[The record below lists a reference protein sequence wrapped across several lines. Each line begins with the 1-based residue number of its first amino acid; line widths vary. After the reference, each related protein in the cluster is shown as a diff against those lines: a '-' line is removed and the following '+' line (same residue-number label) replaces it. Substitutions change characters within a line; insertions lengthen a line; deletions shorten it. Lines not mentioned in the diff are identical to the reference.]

1 MWLPRRGLD
10 HRIAQATKRQE
21 QSKAALADLKA
32 RERQLDRKLDT
43 RRKIIA
49 GATLFACAKANRAF
63 HEQVCMAFQ
72 AANMRPQDRA
82 LLPEFFRRPS
92 RKTCL
97 RRAPRNHL
105 GSLPPAR
112 LRHEGKV
119 YRPALGTR
127 GGGRLPSALPHTRN
141 SDKKM
146 HTPVCR

>member
-82 LLPEFFRRPS
+82 LLPEFFPS
-92 RKTCL
+92 
-97 RRAPRNHL
+97 PEPEDV
-105 GSLPPAR
+105 PPAR
-112 LRHEGKV
+112 PTKSPGQ
-119 YRPALGTR
+119 PASGAA
-127 GGGRLPSALPHTRN
+127 PA
-141 SDKKM
+141 
-146 HTPVCR
+146 